1 MRREVD
7 ACMGCEV
14 PGYPCN
20 RRCTAIEI
28 VCDRCGYEIEP
39 DGIGLDEGLKYQGKD
54 YHAECLIDLLK
65 EEKMIEE
72 ILPDEEG

>member
-7 ACMGCEV
+7 ACMGCDV

-28 VCDRCGYEIEP
+28 VCDRCGYEIDPKEIGTM
-39 DGIGLDEGLKYQGKD
+39 DGKE
-54 YHAECLIDLLK
+54 K
-65 EEKMIEE
+65 EE
-72 ILPDEEG
+72 